1 MPLPADSHVR
11 GSSYQQLTA
20 AWWQWALSMPVPPF
34 LDPDGRICA
43 VDQQGPVWFLAGTSG
58 HGPVKRSCEVP
69 EDKYLLLPVI
79 NMYRASRHAE
89 GSQPLSRKA
98 CETLRG
104 DAALNNDHPESAQVL
119 IDGQRVP
126 DVRRYRVASD
136 CFDLHPEWKSEPGQ
150 VRPWPP
156 ATATGCCCRPCRRD
170 GTPSVSGPITASP
183 GWPMDAW
190 SRASSTNSGSV
201 ESRAWLC
208 DLRQGPDWAATR
220 RSMCLADLGQLRR
233 ASAWPRRTGV
243 SAPRLE
249 ARLATPGGSS
259 TITVEP

>member
-104 DAALNNDHPESAQVL
+104 DAALNNDHLESAQVL

-150 VRPWPP
+150 VRTLAASDGYWLLLPP
-156 ATATGCCCRPCRRD
+156 LSKGRHTI
-170 GTPSVSGPITASP
+170 SVGANYGKP
-183 GWPMDAW
+183 GVAYGRMVQSFEYELWI
-190 SRASSTNSGSV
+190 G
-201 ESRAWLC
+201 
-208 DLRQGPDWAATR
+208 GK
-220 RSMCLADLGQLRR
+220 
-233 ASAWPRRTGV
+233 
-243 SAPRLE
+243 PRL
-249 ARLATPGGSS
+249 AVRPTPGSGLGGNAA
-259 TITVEP
+259 VHVPG